1 MSVLWIGWAY
11 KKTTG
16 SASAKAILVK
26 IADNAND
33 DGIAWPSIKTIAEH
47 VELSPRAVQNN
58 IRRLAD
64 DGFLKIEERY
74 VGGVQLPNFY
84 QLIETVHE
92 TTGGVND
99 LQGGG
104 RVQQMQ
110 GGGAAD
116 AGGGGA
122 AGAPK
127 PSVVKPSTVSNS
139 VERSFKEDFQD
150 WYEHYP
156 RRVARGAA
164 EKALAKAMRDGAT
177 LEALIEGTKRYAAQV
192 EGKEAQY
199 IKHPSTWL
207 NGQCWLDEQDPP
219 PKADLTWWE
228 KRQLEEERRAELAAG
243 V

>member
-11 KKTTG
+11 KQTTG

-33 DGIAWPSIKTIAEH
+33 DGIAWPSIKTIAKH

-74 VGGVQLPNFY
+74 VGDVQLPNVY
-84 QLIETVHE
+84 QLIETMHE

-99 LQGGG
+99 LQGGAG
-104 RVQQMQ
+104 AGDS

-122 AGAPK
+122 GDSPK
-127 PSVVKPSTVSNS
+127 PSVVKPSTESNS
-139 VERSFKEDFQD
+139 AERSFKEDFED
-150 WYEHYP
+150 WYQHYP

-164 EKALAKAMRDGAT
+164 EKALAKALRGGAT

-192 EGKEAQY
+192 AGKEAQY
-199 IKHPSTWL
+199 IKHPATWL
-207 NGQCWLDEQDPP
+207 NGQCWLDEPDPL

-228 KRQLEEERRAELAAG
+228 KRQLEDERRAELAAG
-243 V
+243 P